1 MVPKGGTSCMWWDPL
16 DHSLVWAGKQIKI
29 KSLIFF
35 YYSFFNFLNAESVLF
50 CALVIWR
57 DGFWSLPPLNND
69 YIMFL
74 KALGNVDLAHFTFI
88 IEYVLFRPSSHSSK
102 FEIFTRN
109 SYSQL
114 QVLNQSVENFSSAAN
129 SFPTISTS
137 SFYTFSSKFREVFP
151 ILPMNRGPRYVLCI
165 IWKNYLLIQCLFRNL
180 TPNTRSTFY
189 NEFKFTSISHSLG
202 LLSSVVAT
210 LNFLTRR
217 DSSQPT
223 YSSHLLTGRPS

>member
-1 MVPKGGTSCMWWDPL
+1 MEILLWFQLLFIYISIAFIIIVNQGPTLSPVCICIFIEWMGFTLIWAETS
-16 DHSLVWAGKQIKI
+16 HSL
-29 KSLIFF
+29 L
-35 YYSFFNFLNAESVLF
+35 
-50 CALVIWR
+50 
-57 DGFWSLPPLNND
+57 
-69 YIMFL
+69 
-74 KALGNVDLAHFTFI
+74 LGG
-88 IEYVLFRPSSHSSK
+88 LFRLSSHSSK
-102 FEIFTRN
+102 CEIFTRN

-114 QVLNQSVENFSSAAN
+114 QVLNQSVANFSSAAN

-223 YSSHLLTGRPS
+223 LFFPSSYWTSS